1 MKKTSS
7 FSRSSL
13 SRSGKRRLWSNFW
26 ATENRVVSQ
35 YTSLCVK
42 LVIEPFSSDFNGG
55 GGLRFL
61 DTLIF
66 TTVTLR
72 KLKAHENRF
81 LYCTL
86 W

>member
-1 MKKTSS
+1 MKKKSS

-13 SRSGKRRLWSNFW
+13 SKSGKRRPWSNFW
-26 ATENRVVSQ
+26 VIENRVVSQ

-42 LVIEPFSSDFNGG
+42 VVIEPFSSDFNG